1 MPTQGSQQFKE
12 LKDLLEENNKKISTL
27 EEKIMKNHNELMERV
42 TQVEESTKKALD
54 IAIKNEAD
62 IRKIERKQESLKDEI
77 IEEVVF
83 NV

>member
-54 IAIKNEAD
+54 IAIKNEVD

>member
-62 IRKIERKQESLKDEI
+62 IRKIELKQESLKDEI

>member
-1 MPTQGSQQFKE
+1 MPTQASQQFKE

-27 EEKIMKNHNELMERV
+27 EEKIMKNHNELMEWV

>member
-54 IAIKNEAD
+54 IAIKNEAN

-77 IEEVVF
+77 IEEVMF